1 MLRVMNDDTLNP
13 LRTLRK
19 AKGWTLDELS
29 RVSSVP
35 KSTISR
41 IERGLQEPSTTTLV
55 KLANALDLRDLAALA
70 SQWTR

>member
-1 MLRVMNDDTLNP
+1 MNKQRNP

-19 AKGWTLDELS
+19 ARGWTLEQLS
-29 RVSSVP
+29 EESSVP

-41 IERGLQEPSTTTLV
+41 IENGIQEPSTTTLV
-55 KLANALDLRDLAALA
+55 KLANALDLKDLAALA

>member
-1 MLRVMNDDTLNP
+1 MNKQRNP

-19 AKGWTLDELS
+19 ARGWTLEQLS
-29 RVSSVP
+29 EESSVP

-41 IERGLQEPSTTTLV
+41 IENGIQEPSTTTLV
-55 KLANALDLRDLAALA
+55 ELANALDLKDLAALA